1 LHQCYNTRTWVYQC
15 VDSMKN
21 SYEVMDF
28 ESWLVSLENGRSEA
42 ERELLRRA
50 FDLASQAHANQKRA
64 SGEPYI
70 QHCLAVAQM
79 LAELHLDTATLAAA
93 LMHDTLEDTSVTY
106 EELEGEFGG
115 EIAKLVDGV
124 TKLGQID
131 QLSGMSERNIREDAK
146 AESLRKMFL
155 AMVDDVRVV
164 LIKLADRLHNM
175 RTLSSLPEY
184 KRKRIARE
192 TLEIFAPLANRLGIW
207 QMKWELEDLSLR
219 HLEPET
225 YKEIATLIDE
235 RRPNRERYI
244 TEVVSRVREELGKA
258 GVKAEVSGRPKH
270 IYSIYRKMKRKGVDF
285 DQIYD
290 VSGVRVLAES
300 VRDCYTALGVI
311 HSMWRPIPGEF
322 DDYIATPKDNM
333 YRSLHTAVVGPE
345 GKPLEA
351 QIRTYEMHYT
361 AELGIAAHWR
371 YKEGQKQDPVF
382 DNKIAWLRQ
391 LMEWRQEVTD
401 AREFID
407 SLKTDVFQ
415 DRVYTF
421 TPRGDIIDL
430 PTGSTPIDFAYHIHT
445 EVGHRCRGAKVDG
458 KLVGLDYQ
466 LRNGDQVEILT
477 AKRGGPS
484 RDWLN
489 PHLGYVKT
497 SRARSKIRQW
507 FKRQNRDE
515 NIVQGRE
522 VLERELKR
530 LGLDETPFDQIA
542 KKFNLDKVDDLMAAI
557 GAGDINA
564 HQIAGRALE
573 LMQPEEET
581 LEIPPARVT
590 PTAPA
595 TGIRVRGVGDLLTN
609 LAHCCNPLPGDDIVG
624 YITRGRGVT
633 IHRQDCPNILRMND
647 RERLIEVDWGP
658 EITETYPVDV
668 RVEAYDR
675 QGLLRDIASVVADE
689 AINLSAANVMT
700 RKKDHMATMVVTLE
714 IADIDQLSRV
724 LARIERLPNVL
735 EARRQTR

>member
-1 LHQCYNTRTWVYQC
+1 
-15 VDSMKN
+15 MKK

-28 ESWLVSLENGRSEA
+28 EPWLVSRESGRPEA
-42 ERELLRRA
+42 ERDVLRRA
-50 FDLASQAHANQKRA
+50 FGLASRAHAGQKRA

-79 LAELHLDTATLAAA
+79 LAELRLDTDTLAAA
-93 LMHDTLEDTSVTY
+93 LLHDTLEDTPVTY
-106 EELEGEFGG
+106 EQLVAEFGTV
-115 EIAKLVDGV
+115 IAKLVDGV

-131 QLSGMSERNIREDAK
+131 QLSGMSERNIQEDAK

-175 RTLSSLPEY
+175 RTLSSLAED
-184 KRKRIARE
+184 KRARIARE

-207 QMKWELEDLSLR
+207 QIKWELEDLALR
-219 HLEPET
+219 HLEPDT

-235 RRPNRERYI
+235 RRPDRERYI
-244 TEVVSRVREELGKA
+244 TKVVSRVQEELNKVGIRA
-258 GVKAEVSGRPKH
+258 DVMGRPKH
-270 IYSIYRKMKRKGVDF
+270 IYSIYRKIKRKGVDF

-290 VSGVRVLAES
+290 VRGVRVLVET
-300 VRDCYTALGVI
+300 VRDCYAALGVI
-311 HSMWRPIPGEF
+311 HSLWRPIPGEF

-333 YRSLHTAVVGPE
+333 YRSLHTAVVGPD
-345 GKPLEA
+345 GKPLEV
-351 QIRTYEMHYT
+351 QIRTDEMDYT

-371 YKEGQKQDPVF
+371 YKEGQRQDPVF

-401 AREFID
+401 VHEFID

-445 EVGHRCRGAKVDG
+445 EVGNRCRGARANG
-458 KLVGLDYQ
+458 RLVGLDYQ

-489 PHLGYVKT
+489 SHLGYAKT

-522 VLERELKR
+522 TLERELKR
-530 LGLDETPFDQIA
+530 LGVDDTSFEQIA
-542 KKFNLDKVDDLMAAI
+542 KKFNYDKVDDLLAAI
-557 GAGDINA
+557 GSGDINVN
-564 HQIAGRALE
+564 QIAGRVLE
-573 LMQPEEET
+573 LAQPEEKP
-581 LEIPPARVT
+581 LELPTGRVAPP
-590 PTAPA
+590 APA
-595 TGIRVRGVGDLLTN
+595 TGVRVRGVGELLTN
-609 LAHCCNPLPGDDIVG
+609 LARCCNPLPGDDIVG

-633 IHRQDCPNILRMND
+633 IHRRDCPNVLLSND
-647 RERLIEVDWGP
+647 QERLIEVDWGTNVP
-658 EITETYPVDV
+658 ETHPVNV

-689 AINLSAANVMT
+689 SINLSAANVVT
-700 RKKDHMATMVVTLE
+700 RKKDNMATMMVTLE

-724 LARIERLPNVL
+724 LARLERLPNVV
-735 EARRQTR
+735 EARRQTG

>member
-1 LHQCYNTRTWVYQC
+1 MR
-15 VDSMKN
+15 N
-21 SYEVMDF
+21 SYQVMEF
-28 ESWLVSLENGRSEA
+28 EPWLASLKDGRSEA

-50 FDLASQAHANQKRA
+50 FDLANQSHANQQRA

-79 LAELHLDTATLAAA
+79 LAELRLDTAALAAA
-93 LMHDTLEDTSVTY
+93 LMHDTLEDTEVTY
-106 EELEGEFGG
+106 QQLETQFGS
-115 EIAKLVDGV
+115 EIATLVDGV

-131 QLSGMSERNIREDAK
+131 HLSGMSDRNIKEDTQ

-175 RTLSSLPEY
+175 RTLSSLPEH

-207 QMKWELEDLSLR
+207 QIKWELEDLALR
-219 HLEPET
+219 HLEPGI

-235 RRPNRERYI
+235 RRPDRERYI
-244 TEVVSRVREELGKA
+244 TKVVSQVREELKKA
-258 GVKAEVSGRPKH
+258 NINAEVTGRPKH

-290 VSGVRVLAES
+290 VRGVRVTVETT
-300 VRDCYTALGVI
+300 RDCYAALGVI
-311 HSMWRPIPGEF
+311 HSLWRPVPGEF
-322 DDYIATPKDNM
+322 DDYVATPKDNM

-345 GKPLEA
+345 GKPLEV

-371 YKEGQKQDPVF
+371 YKEGHRQDLVF

-401 AREFID
+401 AHEFID

-421 TPRGDIIDL
+421 TPKGDIMDL
-430 PTGSTPIDFAYHIHT
+430 PAGSTPIDFAYHIHT
-445 EVGHRCRGAKVDG
+445 EVGNRCRGAKVNG
-458 KLVGLDYQ
+458 RLVALDYQ
-466 LRNGDQVEILT
+466 LRSGDQVEILT

-507 FKRQNRDE
+507 FKRQNREE
-515 NIVQGRE
+515 NIIQGRE
-522 VLERELKR
+522 TLERELKR
-530 LGLDETPFDQIA
+530 LGLDETPYDQIT
-542 KKFNLDKVDDLMAAI
+542 KKFNYDKVDDLMAAI

-573 LMQPEEET
+573 LAKPEEEF
-581 LEIPPARVT
+581 LEIPSVRAMPA
-590 PTAPA
+590 AAA
-595 TGIRVRGVGDLLTN
+595 TGIRVSGVGDLLTH
-609 LAHCCNPLPGDDIVG
+609 LARCCNPLPGDDIVG

-633 IHRQDCPNILRMND
+633 IHRRDCPNVLRSND
-647 RERLIEVDWGP
+647 QERLIEVDWGR
-658 EITETYPVDV
+658 ELMETHPVNV
-668 RVEAYDR
+668 RVQAYDR
-675 QGLLRDIASVVADE
+675 QGLLRDIAGIVADE
-689 AINLSAANVMT
+689 AINLSAANIAT
-700 RKKDHMATMVVTLE
+700 RKKDNIATMMVTLE

-724 LARIERLPNVL
+724 LARIERLPNVV
-735 EARRQTR
+735 EARRQTG

>member
-1 LHQCYNTRTWVYQC
+1 
-15 VDSMKN
+15 MKN

-42 ERELLRRA
+42 ERELLRSA

-93 LMHDTLEDTSVTY
+93 LMHDTMEDTPVTY
-106 EELEGEFGG
+106 EELEGEFGS

-131 QLSGMSERNIREDAK
+131 QLSGMSERNIKEDAK

-244 TEVVSRVREELGKA
+244 TEVVSLVREELSRA
-258 GVKAEVSGRPKH
+258 SVRAEVSGRPKH

-290 VSGVRVLAES
+290 VSGVRVLVES

-311 HSMWRPIPGEF
+311 HSLWRPIPGEF

-415 DRVYTF
+415 DRAYTF

-445 EVGHRCRGAKVDG
+445 EVGHRCRGAKVNG

-515 NIVQGRE
+515 NIIQGRE

-542 KKFNLDKVDDLMAAI
+542 KKFNFDKVDDLMAAI
-557 GAGDINA
+557 GGGDINA

-573 LMQPEEET
+573 LVQSEEET
-581 LEIPPARVT
+581 LEILPVRVT
-590 PTAPA
+590 PTAPT

-724 LARIERLPNVL
+724 LARIERLPNVV

>member
-1 LHQCYNTRTWVYQC
+1 
-15 VDSMKN
+15 MKN
-21 SYEVMDF
+21 SYEVTDF

-93 LMHDTLEDTSVTY
+93 LMHDTLEDTPVTH
-106 EELEGEFGG
+106 EELEREFGS

-244 TEVVSRVREELGKA
+244 AELVSRLREELSKA

-290 VSGVRVLAES
+290 VSGVRVLVES

-345 GKPLEA
+345 GKPLEG

-445 EVGHRCRGAKVDG
+445 EVGHRCRGAKVNG

-542 KKFNLDKVDDLMAAI
+542 KKFTFDKVDDLMAAI
-557 GAGDINA
+557 GGGDINA

-573 LMQPEEET
+573 LVQPEEET
-581 LEIPPARVT
+581 LEIPPVRVT
-590 PTAPA
+590 PTAPT

>member
-1 LHQCYNTRTWVYQC
+1 
-15 VDSMKN
+15 MKN

-235 RRPNRERYI
+235 RRPDRERYI
-244 TEVVSRVREELGKA
+244 TEVVSRVREELSKA
-258 GVKAEVSGRPKH
+258 GIKAEVSGRPKH

-290 VSGVRVLAES
+290 VSGVRVLVES

-311 HSMWRPIPGEF
+311 HSLWRPIPGEF

-371 YKEGQKQDPVF
+371 YKEGQKQDPIF

-542 KKFNLDKVDDLMAAI
+542 KKFNFDKVDDLMAAI
-557 GAGDINA
+557 GGGDINA

-573 LMQPEEET
+573 LVQPEEET
-581 LEIPPARVT
+581 LEIPPVRVT
-590 PTAPA
+590 PIAPT

-633 IHRQDCPNILRMND
+633 IHRQDCPNILRTND